1 MIRRRRMVGRLLRV
15 RRAPGLAG
23 LALMALLFRAM
34 LPPGF
39 MVVASEDPRAL
50 IAMTMCSGVM
60 SELASE
66 IAPDATSGASTAN
79 GQEGPASIESH
90 PCAVSGLA
98 VLALPEISAD
108 LGVAFAVETSR
119 ERFPD
124 APAPGRG
131 LAAPP
136 PPATGPPVLI

>member
-1 MIRRRRMVGRLLRV
+1 MIRPRRMVGRLLGV

-66 IAPDATSGASTAN
+66 IRSAPTSDPSTAED
-79 GQEGPASIESH
+79 QEGQASIESH

-98 VLALPEISAD
+98 TLALPEVSAD
-108 LGVAFAVETSR
+108 LGVAFAVEMSP